1 MWEPFICCCF
11 FFVHYLDVCVQK
23 KLTHSFFLFTS
34 LYKYKVTGMS
44 ESTQQINNKNR
55 KPSFKPNFGGG
66 GYGGGGDDSSVM
78 TGISA
83 AT

>member
-1 MWEPFICCCF
+1 MEAFSCCC
-11 FFVHYLDVCVQK
+11 FFVHYLMCLIQK
-23 KLTHSFFLFTS
+23 NSHTLFS
-34 LYKYKVTGMS
+34 LLSYKYKVTGMS

-55 KPSFKPNFGGG
+55 KPNFGGGGYGGG

>member
-1 MWEPFICCCF
+1 MCLI
-11 FFVHYLDVCVQK
+11 QK
-23 KLTHSFFLFTS
+23 KLTHSFFLFTF
-34 LYKYKVTGMS
+34 LHKVTGMS
-44 ESTQQINNKNR
+44 ESTQQINNTNR
-55 KPSFKPNFGGG
+55 KPSFPNFGGG

>member
-1 MWEPFICCCF
+1 MCLI
-11 FFVHYLDVCVQK
+11 QK
-23 KLTHSFFLFTS
+23 KLTHSFFLFTF
-34 LYKYKVTGMS
+34 LHKVTGMS

-55 KPSFKPNFGGG
+55 KPNFGGGGYGGG

>member
-1 MWEPFICCCF
+1 
-11 FFVHYLDVCVQK
+11 
-23 KLTHSFFLFTS
+23 
-34 LYKYKVTGMS
+34 MS

-55 KPSFKPNFGGG
+55 KPNFGGGGYGGG

>member
-1 MWEPFICCCF
+1 MCLI
-11 FFVHYLDVCVQK
+11 QK
-23 KLTHSFFLFTS
+23 NSHTLFS
-34 LYKYKVTGMS
+34 LLSYKYKVTGMS

>member
-1 MWEPFICCCF
+1 MLLFLCSL
-11 FFVHYLDVCVQK
+11 LDVCVQK
-23 KLTHSFFLFTS
+23 NSPTLFS
-34 LYKYKVTGMS
+34 LLSYKYKVTGMS